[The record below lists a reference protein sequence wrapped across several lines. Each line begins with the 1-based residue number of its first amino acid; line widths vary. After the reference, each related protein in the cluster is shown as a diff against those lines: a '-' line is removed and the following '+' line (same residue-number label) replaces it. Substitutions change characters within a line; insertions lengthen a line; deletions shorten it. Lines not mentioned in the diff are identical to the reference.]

1 MPMPANMECMKV
13 VSSRRFRTI
22 IQVARASSAR
32 WLLALAA
39 KDAARRIAGW
49 PRSLLV
55 ETSTKCNLR
64 CPWCEDLFGLSTR
77 KRKFMSAQDF
87 ALVMQHVGRHV
98 TAVTFIRTGEPLM
111 NPELLE
117 IIGEA
122 RKRRVIVT
130 LNSNLAT
137 LKHDMIDPLIDIA
150 PHRIVTTLI
159 SADADEYEAKQVGAG
174 LDETVENIAAI
185 CRARRAKGQH
195 FPVVEVQLIATRT
208 SVRQIDEF
216 MEIVERIGCDLAY
229 VKPMRVDT
237 TRTDE
242 LYRRIHIEDVP
253 IGHDVCNY
261 ELDSAGHL
269 VLKHQGPC
277 PQLENIY
284 VTADGDVYPCLF
296 ASENAEPYGN
306 LTTDDWRT
314 LWNASGL
321 ARDKRVKLRRR
332 GLSMCANCVPSKEI
346 SRAILEP

>member
-1 MPMPANMECMKV
+1 MSANMECMKV
-13 VSSRRFRTI
+13 VSSRRFKTL
-22 IQVARASSAR
+22 IQLARASSAR
-32 WLLALAA
+32 WLLAMAA

-49 PRSLLV
+49 PRCLLV
-55 ETSTKCNLR
+55 ETSTKCNLN
-64 CPWCEDLFGLSTR
+64 CPWCEDLLGLSTR

-87 ALVMQHVGRHV
+87 ALAMQHVGRHV
-98 TAVTFIRTGEPLM
+98 TAVTFIRTGEPLV

-137 LKHDMIDPLIDIA
+137 LNQDMIDALIDIA
-150 PHRIVTTLI
+150 PHRIVTALI
-159 SADADEYEAKQVGAG
+159 SPDAQEYEAKQVGG
-174 LDETVENIAAI
+174 RFEETVENFAAI
-185 CRARRAKGQH
+185 CRAKRNRGQH

-216 MEIVERIGCDLAY
+216 AEIVERIGCDLAY

-242 LYRRIHIEDVP
+242 LYRKIHIEDVP
-253 IGHDVCNY
+253 VGHDVCNY
-261 ELDSAGHL
+261 ELDSAGRL

-277 PQLENIY
+277 PQQENIY

-296 ASENAEPYGN
+296 AVENTEPYGN
-306 LTTDDWRT
+306 LITDDWRT
-314 LWNASGL
+314 VWNASGL
-321 ARDKRVKLRRR
+321 ARDKRTTLRNR
-332 GLSMCANCVPSKEI
+332 GLPMCSNCLPSKEI
-346 SRAILEP
+346 SREILGP